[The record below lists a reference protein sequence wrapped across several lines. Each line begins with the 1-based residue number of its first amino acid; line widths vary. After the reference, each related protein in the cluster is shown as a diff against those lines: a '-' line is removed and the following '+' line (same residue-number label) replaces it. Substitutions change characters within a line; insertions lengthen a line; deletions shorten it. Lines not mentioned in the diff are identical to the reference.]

1 MNDTLIKEIED
12 LQVFADPF
20 EEFRKTIGAGGWSA
34 NFVRRGEEIALRRDS
49 DGSIKTMR
57 GPGQRKYRNFKGLLI
72 SETFANL
79 RRLANAQKHITRNL
93 TDPKTGEPKDY
104 LPNAGDI
111 LCGSDSAELTFESVC
126 DRLERQE
133 DKLRVFVVNGVAGVG
148 KSHLIERIVRQRAAP
163 TSDKLGS
170 PLLLHVES
178 RGKVLTSLSDRIA
191 GTLASL
197 RASFVEEELKPLI
210 RRGAIQIAIDG
221 FDELSD
227 SRGYVRAWGALRDFI
242 RDLQGQ
248 GTCLLAG
255 RDTMLDGDTVREGLG
270 NTVGGSSVTFL
281 RVQHPPAREVRDWL
295 ARREEWRG
303 RKQELKFVE
312 RQVENSEYLRR
323 PFFIVQLAEL
333 GPDGFRDAQGEPI
346 VDLMDGVVRREG
358 HKLTG
363 ASSDIDAELASELY
377 GKVLSEAARIMMDD
391 ETNSIEVDIVGLI
404 IEEVFADYA
413 DREMVNALVQR
424 AGTLGLLE
432 MDAGDDNRRTFPH
445 ETVKSYFFARNT
457 FDYFPK
463 HGATVGLHRVPLGA
477 DDFRIFNRVARRT
490 PLGDQRALRKILQD
504 GLRTASG
511 HDYLRTN
518 FGGLLLAFTPL
529 KDDEAIEEDGHLSLG
544 NLELRDVWMA
554 DLLGSQI
561 VSIDGCVMHRLDVR
575 GADLSHVHFANTH
588 VFELLVDPYVRFGAS
603 APTVDSL
610 VVYENFKEERWQGSP
625 GEWIEKRTQRRPS
638 AAQRTASP
646 DEKWYLLERFARISM
661 RQFAIRSGRVK
672 DDPASRRILE
682 SPLWPDLRELLVRHG
697 RLEVPDNPD
706 AAGPRSEWYHLVAGA
721 EFLEAGR
728 ATQESTRNILRELN
742 VIKDLER

>member
-404 IEEVFADYA
+404 IEEVF
-413 DREMVNALVQR
+413 
-424 AGTLGLLE
+424 G
-432 MDAGDDNRRTFPH
+432 
-445 ETVKSYFFARNT
+445 
-457 FDYFPK
+457 
-463 HGATVGLHRVPLGA
+463 
-477 DDFRIFNRVARRT
+477 
-490 PLGDQRALRKILQD
+490 
-504 GLRTASG
+504 
-511 HDYLRTN
+511 
-518 FGGLLLAFTPL
+518 
-529 KDDEAIEEDGHLSLG
+529 
-544 NLELRDVWMA
+544 
-554 DLLGSQI
+554 
-561 VSIDGCVMHRLDVR
+561 
-575 GADLSHVHFANTH
+575 
-588 VFELLVDPYVRFGAS
+588 
-603 APTVDSL
+603 
-610 VVYENFKEERWQGSP
+610 
-625 GEWIEKRTQRRPS
+625 
-638 AAQRTASP
+638 
-646 DEKWYLLERFARISM
+646 
-661 RQFAIRSGRVK
+661 
-672 DDPASRRILE
+672 
-682 SPLWPDLRELLVRHG
+682 
-697 RLEVPDNPD
+697 
-706 AAGPRSEWYHLVAGA
+706 
-721 EFLEAGR
+721 
-728 ATQESTRNILRELN
+728 
-742 VIKDLER
+742 